1 MRRVCL
7 MLMALTLYA
16 GVVLAQSEG
25 LEALRQQGYVRVCA
39 DPANMPFT
47 STDAATPGFEVEL
60 ARLIAREL
68 GVEARLE
75 WHATLARAL
84 QPLRV
89 GRCDL
94 FMGLPAEARFT
105 EGNPWLSVSR
115 PYYTMRHAVVAK
127 AATGIAALDDLKGKR
142 VAVDAISVADFTCL
156 TRASNGVSTEARR
169 RRFALSSLAKPPLRC
184 SGCRWRTG
192 WCATTPRCALSLSLT
207 RVWSFRS
214 GLGYGVV
221 IATSP

>member
-25 LEALRQQGYVRVCA
+25 LEALRQQSYVRVCA

-47 STDAATPGFEVEL
+47 STDATTPGFEVEL

-75 WHATLARAL
+75 WHATLARVL
-84 QPLRV
+84 QPLRA

-94 FMGLPAEARFT
+94 FMGLPAEARFI

-115 PYYTMRHAVVAK
+115 PYYTMRHAIVAK

-142 VAVDAISVADFTCL
+142 VAVDAISVADFYL
-156 TRASNGVSTEARR
+156 
-169 RRFALSSLAKPPLRC
+169 FDQ
-184 SGCRWRTG
+184 
-192 WCATTPRCALSLSLT
+192 
-207 RVWSFRS
+207 
-214 GLGYGVV
+214 GLERG
-221 IATSP
+221 I